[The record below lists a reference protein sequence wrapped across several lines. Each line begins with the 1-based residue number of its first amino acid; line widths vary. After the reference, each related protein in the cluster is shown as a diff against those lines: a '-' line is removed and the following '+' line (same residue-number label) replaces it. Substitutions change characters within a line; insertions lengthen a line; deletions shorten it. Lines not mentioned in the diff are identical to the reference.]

1 MALRM
6 VGREDCSLHSLFYHL
21 YPGSIRLDP
30 TLWIFLLVQL
40 VSFMR
45 FITRLNYKFC
55 QTNYEERHCWLDI
68 ELLGTTLLLLYIMCV
83 LSLMSKANKLFM
95 EPGLI
100 GGYILFLCLL
110 AITSEPESSCYQKHK
125 AGPHAIWITISC
137 FVFGLLGTVYS
148 TFSTGSDYK
157 CMQLWNIVESE
168 DDVPYGYGF
177 FHFVFAVGSMYVG
190 MVFVGWDTHHTMKQW
205 NVDIGWM
212 STWVH
217 IVNEALVVVFYIAI
231 LLARIF
237 GIGWLRH
244 LLAKVFGTGDQLHSG
259 ESQTTT
265 TSDEMYTTSSSLSPF
280 YQTTEETMTTS
291 DGMYTSSSS
300 LSSLYLTP
308 EETPDNNAIS
318 ISNYNTDEPPSPPPI
333 SLVSDEIDISEASP
347 PPSPPPHTVDE
358 MDNSEASPPP
368 LSHTIELKM
377 FEVPTTSGNN
387 EDDEEDDDSI
397 KEWQSD

>member
-1 MALRM
+1 MTMNCGFFYQGLSPMNVRYLYAALFLVANVVAWFSRENHSSYFLNQR
-6 VGREDCSLHSLFYHL
+6 VGGCQGKIAHL
-21 YPGSIRLDP
+21 GAG
-30 TLWIFLLVQL
+30 IFLLVQL

-55 QTNYEERHCWLDI
+55 QTNYEESD
-68 ELLGTTLLLLYIMCV
+68 Y
-83 LSLMSKANKLFM
+83 K
-95 EPGLI
+95 
-100 GGYILFLCLL
+100 
-110 AITSEPESSCYQKHK
+110 
-125 AGPHAIWITISC
+125 C

-291 DGMYTSSSS
+291 DGMYTASSS

-387 EDDEEDDDSI
+387 EEDEEDDDSI

>member
-1 MALRM
+1 MFA
-6 VGREDCSLHSLFYHL
+6 
-21 YPGSIRLDP
+21 
-30 TLWIFLLVQL
+30 
-40 VSFMR
+40 
-45 FITRLNYKFC
+45 
-55 QTNYEERHCWLDI
+55 
-68 ELLGTTLLLLYIMCV
+68 
-83 LSLMSKANKLFM
+83 
-95 EPGLI
+95 
-100 GGYILFLCLL
+100 
-110 AITSEPESSCYQKHK
+110 
-125 AGPHAIWITISC
+125 
-137 FVFGLLGTVYS
+137 
-148 TFSTGSDYK
+148 
-157 CMQLWNIVESE
+157 
-168 DDVPYGYGF
+168 
-177 FHFVFAVGSMYVG
+177 FAV
-190 MVFVGWDTHHTMKQW
+190 
-205 NVDIGWM
+205 
-212 STWVH
+212 
-217 IVNEALVVVFYIAI
+217 AI

-291 DGMYTSSSS
+291 DGMYTASSS

-318 ISNYNTDEPPSPPPI
+318 VSNYNTDEPPSPPPI

-387 EDDEEDDDSI
+387 EEDEEDDDSI